1 MDKRFTFNE
10 DAMNYEKWRPTYCE
24 ELFYD
29 IMEYSKLDRNKKTLE
44 IGIGTGQAT
53 LPFLKTE
60 CDLIAIE
67 LGENLAEFSKNKFK
81 AYKNFNILNIPF
93 EDFKCDENTFDLIYS
108 ATAFH
113 WIDENIGYPKALK
126 LLKPGGTLALFW
138 NKPFIGRKDDLLHQK
153 IQSIYEKYK
162 PSKAKPIE
170 NDKENYKELLEK
182 LRKYGFKDVELKL
195 YHKTR
200 AFNACDY
207 ISLLNTYSDHRTMN
221 LAIKTKFEE
230 EIKKAILE
238 HNNLIKVYNTMELY
252 LARKKVLGLSF

>member
-29 IMEYSKLDRNKKTLE
+29 IMEYSKLDRNKKALE

-53 LPFLKTE
+53 LPFLKTGF
-60 CDLIAIE
+60 DLIAIE

-113 WIDENIGYPKALK
+113 WIDENIGYPKVFK

-170 NDKENYKELLEK
+170 NDKEHYKELLE
-182 LRKYGFKDVELKL
+182 
-195 YHKTR
+195 
-200 AFNACDY
+200 
-207 ISLLNTYSDHRTMN
+207 
-221 LAIKTKFEE
+221 
-230 EIKKAILE
+230 
-238 HNNLIKVYNTMELY
+238 
-252 LARKKVLGLSF
+252 

>member
-24 ELFYD
+24 ELFHD
-29 IMEYSKLDRNKKTLE
+29 IMEYSKLDINKKALE

-53 LPFLKTE
+53 LPFLKTGF
-60 CDLIAIE
+60 DLIAIE

-81 AYKNFNILNIPF
+81 AYKNFNILNVPF

-170 NDKENYKELLEK
+170 NDKEHYKELLEK

-200 AFNACDY
+200 IFNAYNY
-207 ISLLNTYSDHRTMN
+207 ISLLNTYSDHIAMN
-221 LAIKTKFEE
+221 PNIKEHFEK
-230 EIKKAILE
+230 EIRQAILD
-238 HNNLIKVYNTMELY
+238 NNNSLKIYDTMELY
-252 LARKKVLGLSF
+252 LARK

>member
-24 ELFYD
+24 ELFHD
-29 IMEYSKLDRNKKTLE
+29 IMEYSKIDSHKKALE

-53 LPFLKTE
+53 LPFLKSG
-60 CDLIAIE
+60 CDLRAIE

-81 AYKNFNILNIPF
+81 NYKNFSILNVPF
-93 EDFKCDENTFDLIYS
+93 EDFKSDENTFDLIYS

-113 WIDENIGYPKALK
+113 WIDENIGYPKAFK

-138 NKPFIGRKDDLLHQK
+138 NKPFIGRKEDLLHKK

-170 NDKENYKELLEK
+170 KDKEHYEKLLETLK
-182 LRKYGFKDVELKL
+182 KYNFKEEKLKL

-200 AFNACDY
+200 TFNACDY

-221 LAIKTKFEE
+221 PIIKAKFEE
-230 EIKKAILE
+230 EIKEAILE
-238 HNNLIKVYNTMELY
+238 HNNLLKVYDTMELY
-252 LARKKVLGLSF
+252 LARK

>member
-24 ELFYD
+24 ELFHD
-29 IMEYSKLDRNKKTLE
+29 IMEYSKIDRNKKTLE

-81 AYKNFNILNIPF
+81 DYKNFNILNVPF
-93 EDFKCDENTFDLIYS
+93 EDFNGDENTFDLIYS

-138 NKPFIGRKDDLLHQK
+138 NKPFIGRKDNLLHQK
-153 IQSIYEKYK
+153 IQSIYERYK
-162 PSKAKPIE
+162 SSKAKPIE
-170 NDKENYKELLEK
+170 NDEEHYKELLEK
-182 LRKYGFKDVELKL
+182 LKKYGFKDVELKL

-200 AFNACDY
+200 IFNAYDY
-207 ISLLNTYSDHRTMN
+207 ISLLNTYSDHRSMN
-221 LAIKTKFEE
+221 LAIKVKFEK
-230 EIKKAILE
+230 EIKEAILE
-238 HNNLIKVYNTMELY
+238 HNNLLKVYDTIELY
-252 LARKKVLGLSF
+252 LARK

>member
-10 DAMNYEKWRPTYCE
+10 DAMNYEKWRPNYCE
-24 ELFYD
+24 ELFHD
-29 IMEYSKLDRNKKTLE
+29 IMEYSKIDSHKKALE

-53 LPFLKTE
+53 LPFLKTG
-60 CDLIAIE
+60 CDLRAIE

-81 AYKNFNILNIPF
+81 DYKNFNILNVPF
-93 EDFKCDENTFDLIYS
+93 EDFKGDENTFDLIYS

-113 WIDENIGYPKALK
+113 WIDENIGYPKAFK

-138 NKPFIGRKDDLLHQK
+138 NKPFIGRKDDLLHKK
-153 IQSIYEKYK
+153 IQNIYEKYK

-170 NDKENYKELLEK
+170 KDKEHYKELLEK
-182 LRKYGFKDVELKL
+182 LKKYGFKDVELKL

-200 AFNACDY
+200 TFNACDY

-221 LAIKTKFEE
+221 LAIRAKFEE
-230 EIKKAILE
+230 EIKEAILE
-238 HNNLIKVYNTMELY
+238 HNNLLRVYDTMELY
-252 LARKKVLGLSF
+252 LARK

>member
-10 DAMNYEKWRPTYCE
+10 DAMNYEKWRPNYCE
-24 ELFYD
+24 ELFHD
-29 IMEYSKLDRNKKTLE
+29 IMEYSKIDSHKKALE

-53 LPFLKTE
+53 LPFLKTG
-60 CDLIAIE
+60 CDLRAIE

-81 AYKNFNILNIPF
+81 DYKSFNILNVPF
-93 EDFKCDENTFDLIYS
+93 EDFKGDENTFDLIYS

-113 WIDENIGYPKALK
+113 WIDENIGYPKAFK

-138 NKPFIGRKDDLLHQK
+138 NKPFIGRKDDLLHKK
-153 IQSIYEKYK
+153 IQNIYEKYK

-170 NDKENYKELLEK
+170 KDKEHYKELLEK
-182 LRKYGFKDVELKL
+182 LKKYGFKDVELKL

-200 AFNACDY
+200 TFNACDY

-221 LAIKTKFEE
+221 LAIKAKFEE
-230 EIKKAILE
+230 EIKEAILE
-238 HNNLIKVYNTMELY
+238 HNNLLRVYDTMELY
-252 LARKKVLGLSF
+252 LARK

>member
-10 DAMNYEKWRPTYCE
+10 DVMNYEKWRPTYCE
-24 ELFYD
+24 ELFHD
-29 IMEYSKLDRNKKTLE
+29 IMEYSKLDMHNKALE

-53 LPFLKTE
+53 LPFLKTG

-93 EDFKCDENTFDLIYS
+93 EDFKYDENTFDLIYS

-153 IQSIYEKYK
+153 
-162 PSKAKPIE
+162 
-170 NDKENYKELLEK
+170 
-182 LRKYGFKDVELKL
+182 F
-195 YHKTR
+195 
-200 AFNACDY
+200 
-207 ISLLNTYSDHRTMN
+207 
-221 LAIKTKFEE
+221 
-230 EIKKAILE
+230 
-238 HNNLIKVYNTMELY
+238 KVYMKDISPQRLNL
-252 LARKKVLGLSF
+252 

>member
-10 DAMNYEKWRPTYCE
+10 DAMNYEKWRPNYCE
-24 ELFYD
+24 ELFHD
-29 IMEYSKLDRNKKTLE
+29 IMEYSKIDSHKKALE

-53 LPFLKTE
+53 LPFLKTG
-60 CDLIAIE
+60 CDLRAIE

-81 AYKNFNILNIPF
+81 SYKNFNILNIPF
-93 EDFKCDENTFDLIYS
+93 EDFNGDENTFDLIYS

-113 WIDENIGYPKALK
+113 WIDENIGYPKAFK

-138 NKPFIGRKDDLLHQK
+138 NKPFIGRKDDLLHKK
-153 IQSIYEKYK
+153 IQNIYEKYK

-170 NDKENYKELLEK
+170 KDKEHYKELLEK
-182 LRKYGFKDVELKL
+182 LKKYGFKDVELKL

-200 AFNACDY
+200 TFNACDY

-221 LAIKTKFEE
+221 LAIKAKFEE
-230 EIKKAILE
+230 EIKEAILE
-238 HNNLIKVYNTMELY
+238 HNNLLRVYDTMELY
-252 LARKKVLGLSF
+252 LARK